1 MKIRKCSTYL
11 FSVLLIGFVS
21 CNQEEQDWKKSSKSV
36 VGQRLEFSSVDELEA
51 FYHRIKEEANGKEV
65 KDMGITSLY
74 SIKRKN
80 STEKEFGVDYQSC
93 VNLNRTA
100 ATAIEF
106 DDTSG
111 DPEEEDDFIMD
122 DSFARLLNDQGEI
135 LVGAE
140 VYKYTDVGLFKV
152 EKNQYEELV
161 SFLAAEGIKSFPEKT
176 DPLIVERY
184 VKKYKPNV
192 YSSVMADV
200 QYFHAGIANSNGMES
215 EQQDIEPDRDGPGP
229 NTNAGNASQ
238 VEDPMMT
245 YMEGLDHLV
254 TRKVHKN
261 VVGNVFGNDNYVVY
275 YEYKTKKRLKVKYYR
290 QNYGLVYAVGCKVKN
305 QKKGWTGIWRTQD
318 TPILSMGIKS
328 MVYEFPTM
336 NGVFNSNHRPIVLHV
351 DKDVYTV
358 ENNTL
363 MRQNSS
369 QYPALPTFFYNSV
382 NAVAEAVLEEEIS
395 PSQID
400 EIFYKNIWNLL
411 KDVLSVNQK
420 KGQQKIAFVVGM
432 PKKVMVQYYDFSTIS
447 YGKAKI
453 SRVFDWGIMSP
464 PISYDFSTGF
474 NVSSGAVLKA
484 VFNFKQTP
492 PLKLDIYSMVY
503 DENQWKGV
511 QLKIDN

>member
-1 MKIRKCSTYL
+1 MYL
-11 FSVLLIGFVS
+11 FSVLLVGFVS
-21 CNQEEQDWKKSSKSV
+21 CNHEEEVRLKSQEKAEE
-36 VGQRLEFSSVDELEA
+36 RLAFSSVAELEA
-51 FYHRIKEEANGKEV
+51 FYHRIREEGNDNVV
-65 KDMGITSLY
+65 KDFGIISLY
-74 SIKRKN
+74 SIRGKN
-80 STEKEFGVDYQSC
+80 SSEKEFSEDYQPCIKS
-93 VNLNRTA
+93 NKIIET
-100 ATAIEF
+100 TSEF

-111 DPEEEDDFIMD
+111 DPEEEEDFIMD
-122 DSFARLLNDQGEI
+122 DSFACLLNDQGEI
-135 LVGAE
+135 LIGTE
-140 VYKYTDVGLFKV
+140 VYKYTDVGLFRVGKSH
-152 EKNQYEELV
+152 YGELM

-176 DPLIVERY
+176 DPIIVNRY
-184 VKKYKPNV
+184 VEKYQPNV
-192 YSSVMADV
+192 YSSVTADV
-200 QYFHAGIANSNGMES
+200 QYFHASITNGIES
-215 EQQDIEPDRDGPGP
+215 EQQDVEPDREGPGP
-229 NTNAGNASQ
+229 NTHAGNSSQ
-238 VEDPMMT
+238 AEDPMRT
-245 YMEGLDHLV
+245 YIEGLDHLV

-261 VVGNVFGNDNYVVY
+261 EIGNIFGNDNYVVY
-275 YEYKTKKRLKVKYYR
+275 YEYKPKKRLKVKYYR

-336 NGVFNSNHRPIVLHV
+336 NGVFNANHRPIVLHV
-351 DKDVYTV
+351 DKDVYRI
-358 ENNTL
+358 EDNIL
-363 MRQNSS
+363 MKQNSS
-369 QYPALPTFFYNSV
+369 QYPTLPTFFYNSV

-395 PSQID
+395 PEQID

-432 PKKVMVQYYDFSTIS
+432 PNKVMVQYYDFSTIS

-464 PISYDFSTGF
+464 PVSYNFSTGF

-511 QLKIDN
+511 SLKIDN